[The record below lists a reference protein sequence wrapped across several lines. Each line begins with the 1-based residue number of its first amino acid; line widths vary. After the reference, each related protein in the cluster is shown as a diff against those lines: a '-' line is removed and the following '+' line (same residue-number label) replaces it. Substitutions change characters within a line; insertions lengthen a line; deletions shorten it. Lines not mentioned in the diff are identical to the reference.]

1 MRRHLALTV
10 AVALFVALFATAAS
24 AEEKLTG
31 LDRAKQAT
39 LQGLEKAQGK
49 ADEAPGQANRARGLD
64 PDKLTGRERAAEV
77 IAAAIG
83 RGNGNGNAF
92 GRGHS
97 LWVYEMLAARE
108 IPGQIQE
115 ENHGHA
121 VREMVHAF
129 NELRKA
135 SDDS

>member
-1 MRRHLALTV
+1 M
-10 AVALFVALFATAAS
+10 
-24 AEEKLTG
+24 
-31 LDRAKQAT
+31 Q
-39 LQGLEKAQGK
+39 
-49 ADEAPGQANRARGLD
+49 GLD

-77 IAAAIG
+77 IAAAIA

-92 GRGHS
+92 GRGHA
-97 LWVYEMLAARE
+97 LWVHEMLAAGD
-108 IPGQIQE
+108 IPGQIKE
-115 ENHGHA
+115 EGHGHA